1 MAISDYMEDL
11 IYRVLVG
18 EASVEEREEFE
29 AWLRENAEH
38 RVFFEKIER
47 AWYTGKYVARW
58 KNVEMSAAWKAV
70 EHRKEQRQ
78 RRHFRRIGWSVAA
91 SVAVLIGIT
100 WLVGS
105 WEEEIPSS
113 VVAQSPVVKP
123 GEAKARLVLSS
134 GFEVELGCTNGDTIR
149 EKGFPILNGKEYI
162 DYSKQENSLQGDV
175 VYNEL
180 IVPSGGEYRL
190 VLSDGTVVYMNS
202 ESRLKYPVKFVGDER
217 VVKLEG
223 EAYFEVTRD
232 EKHPFIVRTEQ

>member
-78 RRHFRRIGWSVAA
+78 RRHFRRIG
-91 SVAVLIGIT
+91 
-100 WLVGS
+100 
-105 WEEEIPSS
+105 
-113 VVAQSPVVKP
+113 
-123 GEAKARLVLSS
+123 
-134 GFEVELGCTNGDTIR
+134 
-149 EKGFPILNGKEYI
+149 
-162 DYSKQENSLQGDV
+162 
-175 VYNEL
+175 
-180 IVPSGGEYRL
+180 
-190 VLSDGTVVYMNS
+190 
-202 ESRLKYPVKFVGDER
+202 
-217 VVKLEG
+217 
-223 EAYFEVTRD
+223 
-232 EKHPFIVRTEQ
+232 

>member
-1 MAISDYMEDL
+1 M
-11 IYRVLVG
+11 
-18 EASVEEREEFE
+18 EEREEFE

-58 KNVEMSAAWKAV
+58 KNVGGECRMESSGTQEGTEAKASFQ
-70 EHRKEQRQ
+70 E
-78 RRHFRRIGWSVAA
+78 RIGWSVAA

-134 GFEVELGCTNGDTIR
+134 GFEVELGCTNRRYD
-149 EKGFPILNGKEYI
+149 P
-162 DYSKQENSLQGDV
+162 
-175 VYNEL
+175 
-180 IVPSGGEYRL
+180 
-190 VLSDGTVVYMNS
+190 
-202 ESRLKYPVKFVGDER
+202 
-217 VVKLEG
+217 
-223 EAYFEVTRD
+223 
-232 EKHPFIVRTEQ
+232 